1 LKIGIISDTHYPDKT
16 SLISKKI
23 DKAFKDVQL
32 ILHAGDIHSPEILK
46 YLSKIAPVV
55 AVAGNGDD
63 ANLANQLGHHRVV
76 FIQGLKIGI
85 AHGHHGSTCES
96 GIARTF
102 AWFDNTDLVIGGH
115 THLPEFKQTEQGWY
129 LNPGSYGVP
138 KDERGPSVAILTI
151 ENEKFDAKI
160 VFLNQLEE

>member
-32 ILHAGDIHSPEILK
+32 ILHAGDIHSPKILE

-63 ANLANQLGHHRVV
+63 ASLANQLGHHRVV

-138 KDERGPSVAILTI
+138 KDERGPSVAVLTI
-151 ENEKFDAKI
+151 ENEQFDAEI
-160 VFLNQLEE
+160 VFLDEIEE

>member
-1 LKIGIISDTHYPDKT
+1 MKIGIISDTHYPDKT
-16 SLISKKI
+16 NFISPKI
-23 DKAFKDVQL
+23 NKIFKDVQI

-46 YLSKIAPVV
+46 YLSTIAPVV

-63 ANLANQLGHHRVV
+63 ASLANQLGHHRVV
-76 FIQGLKIGI
+76 YIKGLKIGI
-85 AHGHHGSTCES
+85 AHGHHGSRCES

-115 THLPEFKQTEQGWY
+115 THLPEFTKTEHGWY

-138 KDERGPSVAILTI
+138 KDDRGPSVAILTI
-151 ENEKFDAKI
+151 EKEQFDAEI
-160 VFLNQLEE
+160 VFLNQFDD